1 MLIADVKQ
9 TEEEEEE
16 FSASESFEALEKSYH
31 EQSHAVAFN

>member
-9 TEEEEEE
+9 AEEEEE

>member
-9 TEEEEEE
+9 TKEEEE